1 MQTRKLFAFF
11 AFCLPVLGFSQ
22 ASPLNTIPGSAL
34 LEKAPYNKKANLPE
48 TSVPEPAQNVPV
60 YQSGVNY
67 RSPEEY
73 AGFTRCDAQSYGCMP
88 SRLYADNDGN
98 PVATWIFG
106 TDQTGAF
113 PERGTG
119 YNVRNNGAWPEVTA
133 RVETVRTGFP
143 AATRLNDG
151 TELIVSHT
159 TSTTPYS
166 LVFSRKGP
174 GPGAWTQTSLPLPPG
189 AGCLWPRIAVGGQN
203 GNFVHIIAIT
213 TPVANTGTVYEGVD
227 GHVLYWRSSDGGL
240 TWDKQASIIPGLDNS
255 KYEII
260 NADSYTID
268 ANGDAVAVAVLPD
281 WNDIRVY
288 KSVDNGDS
296 WDIITVNDFPDALEN
311 YTGLVG
317 ESYTFDDV
325 GTYDSNAPDSLAVF
339 SSDGFGSL
347 IIDDNAECHLW
358 FGRMF
363 YIDNDPAA
371 GTFFYPG
378 MNGLVYWKESFN
390 DELRIITGALD
401 YDGDTTIGITST
413 TEIGPYYNSLS
424 SFPSAGIADDGTIY
438 LAYSAL
444 HELYRTGSS
453 ADKDQFY
460 RHTYLMKS
468 EDGGEN
474 WGEPFDIISDPYVF
488 IDLVPFLESVWPAV
502 PRHMGNKV
510 WVLYQQDY
518 LPGTDL
524 WGDNHESS
532 DNGITWVE
540 IDNDSVP
547 AYVGSFEPA
556 KPDATFD
563 ISLSPNPVSS
573 VTQLSATLQGTDNA
587 SIEVFDAFG
596 RLVYNQR
603 LSTQSGRQTFLLP
616 LQHLTTGAYI
626 VRVQEGNNFAM
637 VRMIKS

>member
-1 MQTRKLFAFF
+1 MHTRKLIVFLAV
-11 AFCLPVLGFSQ
+11 CLPAWGWSQ
-22 ASPLNTIPGSAL
+22 ATLQNPFPKVAK
-34 LEKAPYNKKANLPE
+34 LEKAPYNKNAILHE
-48 TSVPEPAQNVPV
+48 TAVPEPEQVVPV

-73 AGFTRCDAQSYGCMP
+73 AGFTRIDAQSYGCMP

-106 TDQTGAF
+106 TDLNGVY

-119 YNVRNNGAWPEVTA
+119 YNVRNNGAWPEVTS
-133 RVETVRTGFP
+133 RIESVRTGFP
-143 AATRLNDG
+143 AVARLNDG
-151 TELIVSHT
+151 TELIVAHAT
-159 TSTTPYS
+159 GTTPYS
-166 LVFSRKGP
+166 LVFSRKA
-174 GPGAWTQTSLPLPPG
+174 PGASNWTETSLPLPPG

-255 KYEII
+255 KYAIV

-268 ANGDAVAVAVLPD
+268 ANDDAVAVAVLPD
-281 WNDIRVY
+281 WNDLRVF

-311 YTGLVG
+311 YAGLAG
-317 ESYTFDDV
+317 ESYSVDDV
-325 GTYDSNAPDSLAVF
+325 PFDPEAPDSLSVF

-347 IIDDNAECHLW
+347 LIDDNAECHLW
-358 FGRMF
+358 FGRM
-363 YIDNDPAA
+363 YYVDNDIAA
-371 GTFFYPG
+371 GTFYFPG
-378 MNGLVYWKESFN
+378 INGLVYWKESFN
-390 DELRIITGALD
+390 DELRVITGALD
-401 YDGDTTIGITST
+401 YDGDTALAVVSI
-413 TEIGPYYNSLS
+413 TEIGPYFNSLS

-453 ADKDQFY
+453 SDKDQFY

-488 IDLVPFLESVWPAV
+488 IDFIPFVESVWPAV
-502 PRHMGNKV
+502 PRHMGDKI
-510 WVLYQQDY
+510 WVLYQQDN

-524 WGDNHESS
+524 WGDNHDAS

-547 AYVGSFEPA
+547 AYVNNFEPA
-556 KPDATFD
+556 RPDATFE

-573 VTQLSATLQGTDNA
+573 VTQLSATFQGSDNA

-596 RLVYNQR
+596 RMVYNQR

-616 LQHLTTGAYI
+616 VQHLTTGAYI
-626 VRVQEGNNFAM
+626 VRVQEGSNFAT
-637 VRMIKS
+637 VRMVKS